1 VTFASPWRMTPP
13 VIPNRTERSPARL
26 VRACKERSCM
36 KANKSITYL
45 ISSCMQGNINH
56 AAPLPPLS
64 RSLAR
69 WPHGSKGKK
78 WINCLT
84 GSCMKGSHAPHACL
98 LNCFLLQR
106 MGNFY
111 YDKPLCIRD
120 GMKMRWNL
128 FVDLLVHERNGYRRF
143 ISVDI
148 KYYLSRIMQMSI
160 Q

>member
-1 VTFASPWRMTPP
+1 
-13 VIPNRTERSPARL
+13 
-26 VRACKERSCM
+26 
-36 KANKSITYL
+36 
-45 ISSCMQGNINH
+45 
-56 AAPLPPLS
+56 
-64 RSLAR
+64 
-69 WPHGSKGKK
+69 
-78 WINCLT
+78 
-84 GSCMKGSHAPHACL
+84 MKGSHAPHACL